1 MSKVVA
7 LLQDRITEANTL
19 DLQKEMLAYHS
30 SFDSYEVYK
39 LLFPPLQNEF
49 LHLLRLEFDI
59 IFE

>member
-30 SFDSYEVYK
+30 SFDSYQVFK
-39 LLFPPLQNEF
+39 LLDADNNGYITAQEF
-49 LHLLRLEFDI
+49 ENYFA
-59 IFE
+59 